1 MDLHEMLFSP
11 LDRRYC
17 NWFYGWMVFNF
28 ITLVVVII
36 GLVSTVS
43 KKGDAYMKMIFSQGL
58 LASLFGYIN
67 ARMWYSMCLR

>member
-1 MDLHEMLFSP
+1 MLFSP

-28 ITLVVVII
+28 IAVVIVVV
-36 GLVSTVS
+36 GMGVSMS
-43 KKGDAYMKMIFSQGL
+43 KKGDMYVKMMFSQGL
-58 LASLFGYIN
+58 IAFVFGYIN